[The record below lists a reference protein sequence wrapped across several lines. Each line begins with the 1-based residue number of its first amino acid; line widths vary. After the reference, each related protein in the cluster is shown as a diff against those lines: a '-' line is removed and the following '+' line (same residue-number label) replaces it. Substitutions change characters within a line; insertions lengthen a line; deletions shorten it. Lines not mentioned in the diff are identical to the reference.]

1 MITKISLGISSPR
14 PKLCL
19 EYCPT
24 DGYKNSLYFK
34 LFCLASSL
42 INVVIFGREKYFV
55 KLSQTFRKREDNF
68 YNNTAPM
75 TVIFTFINCFLK
87 PQPQFGIKIIGL
99 KFFLC
104 KKTKTI
110 CVIRCEKQTLSD
122 RLMACNSS
130 HAA

>member
-24 DGYKNSLYFK
+24 DGYKNGLYFK

-55 KLSQTFRKREDNF
+55 SLSQTFRKRQNNF
-68 YNNTAPM
+68 FNNTAPV
-75 TVIFTFINCFLK
+75 TLIFTFINCFRK

-99 KFFLC
+99 KFSC
-104 KKTKTI
+104 VETKTK
-110 CVIRCEKQTLSD
+110 CVILCEKQTLQD
-122 RLMACNSS
+122 RLMACD
-130 HAA
+130 

>member
-75 TVIFTFINCFLK
+75 TLIFTFINCFLK

-122 RLMACNSS
+122 RTNGL
-130 HAA
+130 